1 MKITINDD
9 FDLNKIIGSGQC
21 FRPCM
26 ICGSSKT
33 YRFIYGIHVLYITK
47 EDKNTYDVSCTKDE
61 WNKIWKTYFDLN
73 RNYKDIRESIPSDD
87 AYMSESADDGQGIR
101 ILRQDKWEML
111 ISFIISQRKSIPAI
125 RSCIEK
131 LCLKYGTKIST
142 GKEEIFLFPTP
153 KQMIDAKENDLAE
166 CGLGYRVNYILDAV
180 RKVYYKDIDLEK
192 IDNLSDDDLFNELTL
207 IRGVGK
213 KVANCIMLFA
223 YSRIGRAPVDVWI
236 ARVIDEYYGGNDP
249 FAAYGQNA
257 GIMQQY
263 IFYHIQ
269 NRHKL

>member
-21 FRPCM
+21 FRPCVV
-26 ICGSSKT
+26 CEAPQT
-33 YRFIYGIHVLYITK
+33 YRFICGKHILYIYK
-47 EDKNTYDVSCTKDE
+47 DADKSYDLSCTEDE
-61 WNKIWKTYFDLN
+61 WNKIWKEYFDLN
-73 RNYKDIRESIPSDD
+73 RNYKDIRRKINHND
-87 AYMSESADDGQGIR
+87 AYMLESADDGQGIR
-101 ILRQDKWEML
+101 ILKQDKWEML

-131 LCLKYGTKIST
+131 ICIKYGTRVDT
-142 GKEEIFLFPTP
+142 GKEEIYLFPTP
-153 KQMIDAKENDLAE
+153 KQMIDATENDLAS
-166 CGLGYRVNYILDAV
+166 CGLGYRVSYILDAV
-180 RKVYYKDIDLEK
+180 RKVYYKDIDL
-192 IDNLSDDDLFNELTL
+192 DRLDGLSDDDLFNELTL

-263 IFYHIQ
+263 VFYHIQ
-269 NRHKL
+269 NRHK